1 MLKLKRTQADKT
13 KNTRKTTIRAR
24 MLRLGIISVGVACLV
39 LVAVSSIMSGITVT
53 NEFKQNSDLI
63 GKTVVE
69 CFNTMETDID
79 DLAAEIASDTKLQ
92 KAVTDSDVKS
102 VTTQIE
108 MLCTDS
114 WITGVKVVA
123 NTGTELYS
131 KGKTIDVET
140 VYTTENGKLYYTTH
154 ASCGTGAVY
163 IISDTTNVGVL
174 PALVEQGSVQY
185 TMYKDGSVQYTTMQ
199 AKIDQALQDTIV
211 AKVQASK
218 TYAVRKYIDGC
229 FYYIEG
235 LQNGADTIFITFTN
249 VTDITNLQVV
259 TILLLIGLAICLL
272 IVEVLVAIGVG
283 NPLAQSLTNV
293 VQRLQQL
300 SSGDITTDVTVCDRG
315 DETEILGQELQKTI
329 VSLNNSIQGIQQYV
343 ATTSAG
349 DLTYKDSTEYVGDFK
364 VIGESL
370 AKQQQALVDLV
381 SNTQAAVTQ
390 VKVGSEQV
398 ALGAS
403 NLSKNTIDEASE
415 IEQLNEHM
423 DKVMATVKAN
433 ADAAQDVESAVHEAL
448 KQVQQSNTEMQ
459 TLHTE
464 MQDIVDITTEI
475 SKINKVI
482 DDIAFQTNILALN
495 AAVEAA
501 RAGAA
506 GKGFAVVADEVRNLA
521 TKSAEAVK
529 NTSLLVEK
537 TMQTVQHGMES
548 ADVAVTQM
556 KDTVIKIDA
565 IATKVTQVA
574 QGSKV
579 QTDSIQEMSIGLNK
593 ISSTVQ
599 NNAAVAQESA
609 ASSEEMA
616 SQVTTLNETLSNYKY

>member
-1 MLKLKRTQADKT
+1 MLKLKRTQADKM

-24 MLRLGIISVGVACLV
+24 MLRLGIISVGVACTI
-39 LVAVSSIMSGITVT
+39 LVAVSSIMSGITVN

-79 DLAAEIASDTKLQ
+79 DLATEIASDTILQ
-92 KAVTDSDVKS
+92 KAVTDNDVKS

-131 KGKTIDVET
+131 MGKSIDVET
-140 VYTTENGKLYYTTH
+140 VYTTENGKLYYTTQ
-154 ASCGTGAVY
+154 ARCGTGTVY
-163 IISDTTNVGVL
+163 VISDTTNVGVL
-174 PALVEQGSVQY
+174 PTLVEQGHVQY
-185 TMYKDGSVQYTTMQ
+185 IMYKDGKVQYTTMQ
-199 AKIDQALQDTIV
+199 TTIDQALQNTIV

-218 TYAVRKYIDGC
+218 TYAVRKYIDGR

-249 VTDITNLQVV
+249 VTDITNLQVA
-259 TILLLIGLAICLL
+259 TILLLIGLAVGLL

-300 SSGDITTDVTVCDRG
+300 SQGDITTDVTVCDRG

-329 VSLNNSIQGIQQYV
+329 ISLNDSIQGIQQYV
-343 ATTSAG
+343 AATSAG

-403 NLSKNTIDEASE
+403 NLSQNTIDEASE
-415 IEQLNEHM
+415 VEQLNTHM
-423 DKVMATVKAN
+423 DKVMLTVKAN
-433 ADAAQDVESAVHEAL
+433 ADAAQDVECAVQEAL

-529 NTSLLVEK
+529 NTGLLVEK
-537 TMQTVQHGMES
+537 TMQTVQQGMES

-579 QTDSIQEMSIGLNK
+579 QADSIQEMSIGLNK